1 MKQVVP
7 LFLPADYT
15 THLRRLKQEHSAE
28 LSALLKPLEQLSL
41 SEREAVGAAGTAQ
54 AAALAW
60 EANEDVFAA
69 LLPRALQRTLAL
81 PAPGIDDWALPEP
94 ANGGAGTY
102 DSATQL
108 LAHLARDWSADGATA
123 RAKTHRPVLRAL
135 RRVELQW
142 RRRGAA
148 ALRVLVPGAGM
159 GRLAWEVCFM
169 GHPIDSIGYSV
180 VAFHSVFHSGI
191 PQRIATAHPHSASHR
206 LILHPSHSAT
216 HSAPHSAPPTV
227 HPPLHAQ
234 VARRGHRVEANDASS
249 SMMVAAHALL
259 SGAVARDA
267 LRFFPR
273 VRCEA
278 GALRRAPCLAA
289 SRAPDVAPSIA
300 HGGGNLTLQVGAFE
314 QLYRA
319 ERHGTGAAQPWDAL
333 VTSYFI
339 DTLADPAGAVRIAW
353 DLLAPGGVW
362 INVGPLHWHQPK
374 LGFLRL
380 RCALAMRTG
389 HARCTHGTRMAH
401 MHSAHAW
408 RTHGAR
414 TAHAWHAHGTHARR
428 SASCGAA
435 GRSCAGCCG
444 CAASL
449 CASTA

>member
-1 MKQVVP
+1 M
-7 LFLPADYT
+7 L
-15 THLRRLKQEHSAE
+15 
-28 LSALLKPLEQLSL
+28 
-41 SEREAVGAAGTAQ
+41 
-54 AAALAW
+54 
-60 EANEDVFAA
+60 
-69 LLPRALQRTLAL
+69 
-81 PAPGIDDWALPEP
+81 
-94 ANGGAGTY
+94 
-102 DSATQL
+102 
-108 LAHLARDWSADGATA
+108 
-123 RAKTHRPVLRAL
+123 
-135 RRVELQW
+135 
-142 RRRGAA
+142 
-148 ALRVLVPGAGM
+148 
-159 GRLAWEVCFM
+159 
-169 GHPIDSIGYSV
+169 
-180 VAFHSVFHSGI
+180 
-191 PQRIATAHPHSASHR
+191 
-206 LILHPSHSAT
+206 
-216 HSAPHSAPPTV
+216 
-227 HPPLHAQ
+227 
-234 VARRGHRVEANDASS
+234 
-249 SMMVAAHALL
+249 VAAHALL

-289 SRAPDVAPSIA
+289 SRAPDVTPSAA
-300 HGGGNLTLQVGAFE
+300 HGGGNLTLQVGTFE
-314 QLYRA
+314 QLYGT
-319 ERHGTGAAQPWDAL
+319 ERNGTGAAQPWDVL

-339 DTLADPAGAVRIAW
+339 DTLADPAAAVRIAW

-401 MHSAHAW
+401 MHSAHA
-408 RTHGAR
+408 RHTHGAR